1 MPTDAI
7 ALVPRETTPGSR
19 RVDGRSSPP
28 GAGGEFGSSRRED
41 ECRKLRPKPM
51 RPQSIDEVAH
61 RVRQFYEACSFPGY
75 EEVETPFD
83 LAEKAGRGVYMQLL
97 DRQLPWSARVNFL
110 SMMERRVVG
119 IDLWYNSLRKGQALK
134 ERFELGSARFVQMNL
149 FRPAFREQSFD
160 YVFSNG
166 VLHHMA
172 DAVRR

>member
-1 MPTDAI
+1 
-7 ALVPRETTPGSR
+7 
-19 RVDGRSSPP
+19 
-28 GAGGEFGSSRRED
+28 
-41 ECRKLRPKPM
+41 
-51 RPQSIDEVAH
+51 
-61 RVRQFYEACSFPGY
+61 
-75 EEVETPFD
+75 
-83 LAEKAGRGVYMQLL
+83 MQLL